1 MSGTTG
7 SDDRDPHPTVGVIV
21 VAAGDSRRMDGLD
34 KVFMPL
40 GGMPLILHCLNA
52 FEAAPEIQGIV
63 LVLSESALERG
74 ETLVREHRLAK
85 VETVVR
91 GGARRQDS
99 VANGLRILSE
109 CDFVIVHDGA
119 RPFVDRGLVSRALDA
134 VAETGAASAAVPVKD
149 TIKVAGPDMIVNETP
164 DRRTLWAAQTPQAFR
179 TATLR
184 NAHERLTGDVTDDAS
199 MVEALGV
206 PVKLF
211 LGAYEN
217 LKVTTHDDVALA
229 ESILSARSNAGA
241 PGVL

>member
-1 MSGTTG
+1 M
-7 SDDRDPHPTVGVIV
+7 
-21 VAAGDSRRMDGLD
+21 AAGDSRRMDGLD

>member
-1 MSGTTG
+1 
-7 SDDRDPHPTVGVIV
+7 

>member
-1 MSGTTG
+1 
-7 SDDRDPHPTVGVIV
+7 
-21 VAAGDSRRMDGLD
+21 MDGLD